1 MKTTLTALLLSAL
14 FLVACADDSSFLT
27 SQDSEFTQQTTS
39 TNWLILPDDL
49 TNYLDSVTQ
58 FSSSKLIRGN
68 VGGNIIL
75 NVSVPRPGHP
85 LGDFQIYAKVR
96 VEKNSFPADEQRMF
110 TITVDSDYL
119 VFDISPSANTL
130 IKPIKVTARVEGID
144 VSDINPETFSFI
156 FIGDNSEILET
167 TNEQLVVDY
176 DENMVMVLNAWID
189 PLVSSDILPNSRYGF
204 TR

>member
-1 MKTTLTALLLSAL
+1 MKTTLTTLLLSAL
-14 FLVACADDSSFLT
+14 FMVGCAEDSSFLT
-27 SQDSEFTQQTTS
+27 SPGTQITPPS
-39 TNWLILPDDL
+39 NSPNWLLLPDDL
-49 TNYLDSVTQ
+49 TNYLDSTTQ

-75 NVSVPRPGHP
+75 NVSVPRTGHP

-119 VFDISPSANTL
+119 VFDITPSAITL

-156 FIGDNSEILET
+156 SIGDNSEILET
-167 TNEQLVVDY
+167 TNEQLIVDY

-189 PLVSSDILPNSRYGF
+189 PLAIVNILPNSRYGWI
-204 TR
+204 R

>member
-14 FLVACADDSSFLT
+14 FLVGCADDSSFLT

-119 VFDISPSANTL
+119 VFDISPSAQR
-130 IKPIKVTARVEGID
+130 ARKSGPPCGQQERAL
-144 VSDINPETFSFI
+144 N
-156 FIGDNSEILET
+156 LE
-167 TNEQLVVDY
+167 L
-176 DENMVMVLNAWID
+176 
-189 PLVSSDILPNSRYGF
+189 R
-204 TR
+204 

>member
-14 FLVACADDSSFLT
+14 FLVGCSDDSSFLT

>member
-1 MKTTLTALLLSAL
+1 MKRFLSLLVLPALL
-14 FLVACADDSSFLT
+14 FVGCMDNSSDIT
-27 SQDSEFTQQTTS
+27 SPDEQITNQSTS
-39 TNWLILPDDL
+39 PNWLILPDDL
-49 TNYLDSVTQ
+49 TNYLDSTIQ

-75 NVSVPRPGHP
+75 NVSIPRPGHP
-85 LGDFQIYAKVR
+85 LGDFQIYAKIR

-119 VFDISPSANTL
+119 VFDITPSANTL

-156 FIGDNSEILET
+156 SIGDNSEILET
-167 TNEQLVVDY
+167 TNEQLIVDY

-189 PLVSSDILPNSRYGF
+189 PLAIVNILPNSRYGWI
-204 TR
+204 R

>member
-14 FLVACADDSSFLT
+14 FLVGCADDSSFLT

-119 VFDISPSANTL
+119 VFDISTSANTL

>member
-1 MKTTLTALLLSAL
+1 MKRFLSLLVLPALL
-14 FLVACADDSSFLT
+14 FVGCMDNSSDLT
-27 SQDSEFTQQTTS
+27 SPDVQITPQSNS
-39 TNWLILPDDL
+39 PNWLILPDDL
-49 TNYLDSVTQ
+49 TNYLDSTTQ

-75 NVSVPRPGHP
+75 NVSIPRPGHP
-85 LGDFQIYAKVR
+85 LGDFQIYAKIR

-119 VFDISPSANTL
+119 VFDITPSANTL

-156 FIGDNSEILET
+156 SIGDNSEILET
-167 TNEQLVVDY
+167 TNEQLIVDY

-189 PLVSSDILPNSRYGF
+189 PLAIVNILPNSRFGWV
-204 TR
+204 R